1 MTASTID
8 VTVRYFAA
16 AKAAAGLEQ
25 EALALAAGTTVTDLV
40 GGLRERD
47 AELARVLDRCTFL
60 CDGMAVR
67 DPAKKLETNQTIDVL
82 PPFAGG

>member
-1 MTASTID
+1 MSTTTID

-25 EALALAAGTTVTDLV
+25 EAIALAAGTTVTELV
-40 GGLRERD
+40 GALRDRD
-47 AELARVLDRCTFL
+47 GELARVLDRCTFL

-67 DPAKKLETNQTIDVL
+67 DPARRLKTNQTIDVL